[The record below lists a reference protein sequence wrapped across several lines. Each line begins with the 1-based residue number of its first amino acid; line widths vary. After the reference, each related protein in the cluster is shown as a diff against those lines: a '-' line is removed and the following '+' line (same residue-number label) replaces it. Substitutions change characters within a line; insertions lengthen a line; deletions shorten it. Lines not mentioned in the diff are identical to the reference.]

1 MGMRILKRDKT
12 SQAFMPNKILN
23 RIKTQS
29 TGLKVDADSL
39 FLEVIPLISDNITT
53 TEIDEI
59 IAFKAADKIIQ
70 HPDYSLLGGR
80 ILLSRQ
86 SKLIGKELQ
95 PVDLT
100 YDFFAA
106 TTFLSKY
113 SMRDDNK
120 APIELPSCMYER
132 VANHLHDDDDNAN
145 KELLKELTTKRA
157 NFATPTYT
165 NAGVDKRN
173 GMISC
178 FTKDTLINTSNG
190 CKEISNIVVGDEVI
204 THKNR
209 YRKVLNVF
217 KNELQGRTVKS
228 LKIYRTKEIK
238 VTDNHEFLTFNTED
252 ARLLLPPSFK
262 PLKHIRVG
270 DFIKGVKNDSE
281 KIDKLLIDLV
291 DYKDMFLS
299 DYSLYKA
306 TKNTKISDITFD
318 YDEEYIYVTP
328 YFTKSNNSIQK
339 MRYETKLKRFI
350 LIDEHL
356 CKFIGLYYGDG
367 HLQVSKGGIQ
377 GIGITSKQNNNE
389 LEDFIKLISLEY
401 FGIESKIYNQTHRDK
416 KWTKIMLHSKVLG
429 VFFNKFFG
437 RHFDGK
443 FLNPIFFK
451 LSKKC
456 IDGLLSGLISS
467 DGVVTKK
474 GELRIQIAN
483 KELLESIQQLSREFG
498 YTVGISK
505 SFSRNKQQYR
515 LDFGTSYVLLNNII
529 KKYDDDRII
538 KNKNREQSS
547 RVGVKLISGEYF
559 YRVEDI
565 KTISITDEYVY
576 DLNVEEDNSYS
587 VECVV
592 AHNCNLTHLEEDSFE
607 GIEAT
612 LTKIASASKEG
623 SGIGLLIDPLR
634 SKESLVHSFQGNAG
648 GVVRLADMVQSKM
661 RFYKQ
666 GSRSGSCALYLSVWH
681 KDIFDFLDLTLPI
694 GDEQLRT
701 RDLFTAVVIN
711 DLFMKKL
718 ENNEDWFLFC
728 PNDIKKHGLRPLYT
742 LWGEEFESEYQKAVE
757 LGIGKKVNP
766 KEIFDAIIKAQ
777 VESGRPYVMFKDNA
791 NKRNMQSN
799 IGPICQSNLCIEVF
813 QASKPR
819 YTPQCTLA
827 SINLAE
833 HNGLKSIDKTT
844 RVLVRGLNKVIDK
857 NKWSDDWSQSAG
869 LDQRALAIGVAGLA
883 DFFAKKKI
891 SFESEEAKK
900 WNNDIFETMYK
911 AAVEES
917 MNIAEEKG
925 QNYPSWEGSLYSV
938 GETYIEGWSPK
949 PDGEPIPMYNS
960 LLLGLMPTASSAI
973 LLGSFESFEPVTA
986 NLFTRRV
993 GQGEFLIVNKYLV
1006 NELIENELWD
1016 SEMID
1021 KVIKNKGSIQN
1032 IVEIPEDIRFRYKD
1046 VWEIP
1051 QRVLLDLAIIRNKYV
1066 DQSQSLNV
1074 YHVDAKYGKIASA
1087 LMYAWKGG
1095 LKTGVY
1101 YTRTK
1106 SKLEANSKLAT
1117 QQINVIKKPKDSQFE
1132 CFGCSA

>member
-1 MGMRILKRDKT
+1 MGMRIVKRDKT
-12 SQAFMPNKILN
+12 TQAFMPNKILT

-29 TGLKVDADSL
+29 TGLNVDADSL
-39 FLEVIPLISDNITT
+39 FLEVMPLISDNITT

-86 SKLIGKELQ
+86 SKLVGKELQ
-95 PVDLT
+95 PIDLT

-113 SMRDDNK
+113 SKRDNNK

-132 VANHLHDDDDNAN
+132 VAYHLHDDDEEAR
-145 KELLKELTTKRA
+145 KELLKELKTKRA
-157 NFATPTYT
+157 NYATPTYT

-173 GMISC
+173 GM
-178 FTKDTLINTSNG
+178 
-190 CKEISNIVVGDEVI
+190 
-204 THKNR
+204 
-209 YRKVLNVF
+209 
-217 KNELQGRTVKS
+217 
-228 LKIYRTKEIK
+228 
-238 VTDNHEFLTFNTED
+238 
-252 ARLLLPPSFK
+252 
-262 PLKHIRVG
+262 
-270 DFIKGVKNDSE
+270 
-281 KIDKLLIDLV
+281 
-291 DYKDMFLS
+291 
-299 DYSLYKA
+299 
-306 TKNTKISDITFD
+306 
-318 YDEEYIYVTP
+318 
-328 YFTKSNNSIQK
+328 
-339 MRYETKLKRFI
+339 
-350 LIDEHL
+350 
-356 CKFIGLYYGDG
+356 
-367 HLQVSKGGIQ
+367 VS
-377 GIGITSKQNNNE
+377 
-389 LEDFIKLISLEY
+389 
-401 FGIESKIYNQTHRDK
+401 
-416 KWTKIMLHSKVLG
+416 
-429 VFFNKFFG
+429 
-437 RHFDGK
+437 
-443 FLNPIFFK
+443 
-451 LSKKC
+451 
-456 IDGLLSGLISS
+456 
-467 DGVVTKK
+467 
-474 GELRIQIAN
+474 
-483 KELLESIQQLSREFG
+483 
-498 YTVGISK
+498 
-505 SFSRNKQQYR
+505 
-515 LDFGTSYVLLNNII
+515 
-529 KKYDDDRII
+529 
-538 KNKNREQSS
+538 
-547 RVGVKLISGEYF
+547 
-559 YRVEDI
+559 
-565 KTISITDEYVY
+565 
-576 DLNVEEDNSYS
+576 
-587 VECVV
+587 
-592 AHNCNLTHLEEDSFE
+592 CNLTHLEEDSFE

-634 SKESLVHSFQGNAG
+634 SKDSLVHSFQGNAG
-648 GVVRLADMVQSKM
+648 GVVRLADMVQAKM

-681 KDIFDFLDLTLPI
+681 RDIFDFLDLTLPI

-711 DLFMKKL
+711 DLFMQKL
-718 ENNEDWFLFC
+718 EKSEDWYLFC
-728 PNDIKKHGLRPLYT
+728 PNDIKKAGLTPLHL
-742 LWGEEFESEYQKAVE
+742 LWGEEFEKEYQKAVD

-813 QASKPR
+813 QASKPK

-827 SINLAE
+827 SVNLAE

-857 NKWSDDWSQSAG
+857 NKWSDDWSEAAG

-917 MNIAEEKG
+917 MKIAEEKG
-925 QNYPSWEGSLYSV
+925 QNYPAWEGSLYSV

-949 PDGEPIPMYNS
+949 PAGEPIPMYNS

-1006 NELIENELWD
+1006 NELIEHELWD

-1032 IVEIPEDIRFRYKD
+1032 IVDIPEDIRFRYKD

-1074 YHVDAKYGKIASA
+1074 YHADAKYGKIASA

-1106 SKLEANSKLAT
+1106 SKLETNTKLAT
-1117 QQINVIKKPKDSQFE
+1117 QQVNVVKKPKDSQFE

>member
-1 MGMRILKRDKT
+1 MRILKRDKT
-12 SQAFMPNKILN
+12 TQAFMPNKILT

-39 FLEVIPLISDNITT
+39 FLEVMPLISDNITT

-113 SMRDDNK
+113 SKRDNNK

-132 VANHLHDDDDNAN
+132 VAYHLHDDDDESR
-145 KELLKELTTKRA
+145 KELLKELKTKRA

-173 GMISC
+173 GMIS
-178 FTKDTLINTSNG
+178 
-190 CKEISNIVVGDEVI
+190 
-204 THKNR
+204 
-209 YRKVLNVF
+209 
-217 KNELQGRTVKS
+217 
-228 LKIYRTKEIK
+228 
-238 VTDNHEFLTFNTED
+238 
-252 ARLLLPPSFK
+252 
-262 PLKHIRVG
+262 
-270 DFIKGVKNDSE
+270 
-281 KIDKLLIDLV
+281 
-291 DYKDMFLS
+291 
-299 DYSLYKA
+299 
-306 TKNTKISDITFD
+306 
-318 YDEEYIYVTP
+318 
-328 YFTKSNNSIQK
+328 
-339 MRYETKLKRFI
+339 
-350 LIDEHL
+350 
-356 CKFIGLYYGDG
+356 
-367 HLQVSKGGIQ
+367 
-377 GIGITSKQNNNE
+377 
-389 LEDFIKLISLEY
+389 
-401 FGIESKIYNQTHRDK
+401 
-416 KWTKIMLHSKVLG
+416 
-429 VFFNKFFG
+429 
-437 RHFDGK
+437 
-443 FLNPIFFK
+443 
-451 LSKKC
+451 
-456 IDGLLSGLISS
+456 
-467 DGVVTKK
+467 
-474 GELRIQIAN
+474 
-483 KELLESIQQLSREFG
+483 
-498 YTVGISK
+498 
-505 SFSRNKQQYR
+505 
-515 LDFGTSYVLLNNII
+515 
-529 KKYDDDRII
+529 
-538 KNKNREQSS
+538 
-547 RVGVKLISGEYF
+547 
-559 YRVEDI
+559 
-565 KTISITDEYVY
+565 
-576 DLNVEEDNSYS
+576 
-587 VECVV
+587 
-592 AHNCNLTHLEEDSFE
+592 CNLTHLEEDSFE

-634 SKESLVHSFQGNAG
+634 SKDSLVHSFQGNAG

-681 KDIFDFLDLTLPI
+681 RDIFDFLDLTLPI

-718 ENNEDWFLFC
+718 ERNEDWYLFC
-728 PNDIKKHGLRPLYT
+728 PNDIKKAGLTPLHL
-742 LWGEEFESEYQKAVE
+742 LWGEEFETEYQKAVD
-757 LGIGKKVNP
+757 LGIGKQVNP
-766 KEIFDAIIKAQ
+766 KEIFDAIVKAQ

-827 SINLAE
+827 SVNLAE

-844 RVLVRGLNKVIDK
+844 RVLVRALNKVIDK
-857 NKWSDDWSQSAG
+857 NKWSDDWSQAAG

-917 MNIAEEKG
+917 MIIAEEKG
-925 QNYPSWEGSLYSV
+925 QNYPAWEGSLYSV

-949 PDGEPIPMYNS
+949 PIGEPIPMYNS
-960 LLLGLMPTASSAI
+960 LLIGLMPTASSAI

-1046 VWEIP
+1046 IWEIP

-1074 YHVDAKYGKIASA
+1074 YHADAKYGKIASA

-1106 SKLEANSKLAT
+1106 SKLETNTKLAT
-1117 QQINVIKKPKDSQFE
+1117 QQVAVVKKPKDSQFE